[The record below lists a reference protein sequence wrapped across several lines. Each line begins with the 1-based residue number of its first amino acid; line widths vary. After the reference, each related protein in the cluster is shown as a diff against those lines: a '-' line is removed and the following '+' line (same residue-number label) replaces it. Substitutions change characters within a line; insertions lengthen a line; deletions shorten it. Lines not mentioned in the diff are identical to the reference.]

1 MMKTSDALRF
11 NDVDLLVKLCYS
23 NKRTMS
29 VRDYDVLRSICTNSK
44 KERFLPI
51 LDNVQEALNIH

>member
-29 VRDYDVLRSICTNSK
+29 ARDYDVLRNICINNK

-51 LDNVQEALNIH
+51 LDNVQEALSIH